1 MARCWCAMDEGILL
15 EEGGRSM
22 IIIIYT
28 VLYCISEAFF
38 SMTSRCEIGSGAE
51 GCRRLLFFI
60 LNVA

>member
-1 MARCWCAMDEGILL
+1 MSAGGGGRDGAMDEGILL

-38 SMTSRCEIGSGAE
+38 SMTSRC
-51 GCRRLLFFI
+51 L
-60 LNVA
+60 